1 MSTITD
7 IIDKLQGVLADL
19 QDVDLWPPW
28 DAAQTIV
35 DLIGTMIEI
44 ATEAPDPAP
53 TDVDDAAA
61 AWRRLGR
68 TWDGACADVGRTN
81 TKTTIDI
88 WEGDAGNGYRSSL
101 TALVDRMDSVEPATG
116 KIDSALGTLSTKM
129 TDARKRHGDAWDELN
144 EHTSISWGDLW
155 PWELQD
161 YIAGILRAVV
171 HGAQELLG
179 AYQDAHSAI
188 TTAARDIRN
197 AIDELELPH
206 ELPDGV
212 SPVSGVNLFIGGG
225 DGNDSGPLRGNVV
238 ERANAAMEGM
248 TPEERAAAQRL
259 LASAPD
265 DTSRGWLLAAI
276 AAGATGTTLLNYA
289 RKLSQLTP
297 AQRRDLDPTAQSGV
311 FTQPDSTTCGSS
323 SLLLAKMLNDP
334 LYAMKVM
341 TGYDP
346 RTGEQVGDP
355 GPVADDRNPLP
366 ANATPEQIAMHN
378 RFQHAAIDLH
388 EQTNG
393 FTTHDGK
400 FNGWWPE
407 AAGTSPGSAARQMS
421 GDGGS
426 GTGGG
431 YETRYVDPDNPGD
444 TYDRIARAADNG
456 QAVPVYT
463 YDVNGL
469 DDAGAHVVL
478 VTGTEDGNLRV
489 YEPES
494 GETRITT
501 REEFHERQL
510 SDSMGWDKPLVAI
523 LPPE

>member
-1 MSTITD
+1 MSTVTD

-19 QDVDLWPPW
+19 QDIDLWPPW

-68 TWDGACADVGRTN
+68 TWNGACTDVGRTN

-144 EHTSISWGDLW
+144 KHTSISWGDLW
-155 PWELQD
+155 PWELKD

-179 AYQDAHSAI
+179 AYQDANSAI

-238 ERANAAMEGM
+238 ERAN
-248 TPEERAAAQRL
+248 ERWR
-259 LASAPD
+259 D
-265 DTSRGWLLAAI
+265 DTRG
-276 AAGATGTTLLNYA
+276 AGC
-289 RKLSQLTP
+289 R
-297 AQRRDLDPTAQSGV
+297 PTA
-311 FTQPDSTTCGSS
+311 
-323 SLLLAKMLNDP
+323 
-334 LYAMKVM
+334 
-341 TGYDP
+341 P
-346 RTGEQVGDP
+346 RQRP
-355 GPVADDRNPLP
+355 GRHEPRVAARR
-366 ANATPEQIAMHN
+366 H
-378 RFQHAAIDLH
+378 RRRC
-388 EQTNG
+388 
-393 FTTHDGK
+393 DGR
-400 FNGWWPE
+400 
-407 AAGTSPGSAARQMS
+407 GSAQLLKEARS
-421 GDGGS
+421 AH
-426 GTGGG
+426 
-431 YETRYVDPDNPGD
+431 
-444 TYDRIARAADNG
+444 AR
-456 QAVPVYT
+456 
-463 YDVNGL
+463 
-469 DDAGAHVVL
+469 
-478 VTGTEDGNLRV
+478 
-489 YEPES
+489 
-494 GETRITT
+494 
-501 REEFHERQL
+501 
-510 SDSMGWDKPLVAI
+510 
-523 LPPE
+523 

>member
-1 MSTITD
+1 MSPITD
-7 IIDKLQGVLADL
+7 VIDKLQGVIADL
-19 QDVDLWPPW
+19 QGIDLWPPW

-35 DLIGTMIEI
+35 DLISTMVEI

-53 TDVDDAAA
+53 SDIDDAAA

-68 TWDGACADVGRTN
+68 TWNGACTDVGRTN
-81 TKTTIDI
+81 TKTSTAV
-88 WEGDAGNGYRSSL
+88 WEGDAGDGYRSSL
-101 TALVDRMDSVEPATG
+101 TALVDRMDSVQPATG
-116 KIDSALGTLSTKM
+116 KIDNALGTLKTTM
-129 TDARKRHGDAWDELN
+129 TEARKRHGDAWVELDKN
-144 EHTSISWGDLW
+144 KSISWSDMT
-155 PWELQD
+155 PWALKD
-161 YIAGILRAVV
+161 YIAGILSAVI

-179 AYQDAHSAI
+179 AYQDANTGI

-206 ELPDGV
+206 ELPEGV
-212 SPVSGVNLFIGGG
+212 SPISGVNLFVGGG

-248 TPEERAAAQRL
+248 TPAQRAEAQRL
-259 LASAPD
+259 LANAPD
-265 DTSRGWLLAAI
+265 DASRGWLLAAI
-276 AAGATGTTLLNYA
+276 AAGATGATLLNY
-289 RKLSQLTP
+289 SNQLGRMNP
-297 AQRRDLDPTAQSGV
+297 AQRAALDPTSHSGV
-311 FTQPDSTTCGSS
+311 FTQPDGTTCGSS

-334 LYAMKVM
+334 LYAMQVM

-346 RTGEQVGDP
+346 RTGQQTGDP
-355 GPVADDRNPLP
+355 SPVTDDRNPLGP
-366 ANATPEQIAMHN
+366 GATPEQIAMHN
-378 RFQHAAIDLH
+378 RFQHAAIELH
-388 EQTNG
+388 HQTNG
-393 FTTHDGK
+393 LTTHDGK

-407 AAGTSPGSAARQMS
+407 AIGTSPGSAARQMD

-426 GTGGG
+426 GTGGN
-431 YETRYVDPDNPGD
+431 YETRYVDPGDPGD
-444 TYDRIARAADNG
+444 TYDRIARAADSG

-463 YDVNGL
+463 YDVDGTTG
-469 DDAGAHVVL
+469 GAHVVL

-501 REEFHERQL
+501 REDFESRQL
-510 SDSMGWDKPLVAI
+510 SGSMGWDKPLVAI

>member
-19 QDVDLWPPW
+19 QDIDLWPPW

-68 TWDGACADVGRTN
+68 TWSSACTDVGRTS

-116 KIDSALGTLSTKM
+116 KIDTALGTLSTKM

-144 EHTSISWGDLW
+144 KHTSISWGDLW
-155 PWELQD
+155 PWELKD

-179 AYQDAHSAI
+179 AYQDANSAI

-197 AIDELELPH
+197 AVDELELPH

-238 ERANAAMEGM
+238 ERANAAMAAM

-259 LASAPD
+259 LANAPD
-265 DTSRGWLLAAI
+265 DTSRGCILAAI
-276 AAGATGTTLLNYA
+276 AAGATGATLLNYS
-289 RKLSQLTP
+289 RKLGQLSDSE
-297 AQRRDLDPTAQSGV
+297 RKGLDPTAHPGV
-311 FTQPDSTTCGSS
+311 FGQPDLTTCGSS

-334 LYAMKVM
+334 LYAMQIM

-346 RTGEQVGDP
+346 RTGQQVGDP
-355 GPVADDRNPLP
+355 GAVDPNEDPWGHNP
-366 ANATPEQIAMHN
+366 TSEEVAMHN
-378 RFQHAAIDLH
+378 RFQHAAIEMH
-388 EQTNG
+388 HQTNG
-393 FTTHDGK
+393 LTTHDGN

-431 YETRYVDPDNPGD
+431 YETRYVDPDNAGE

-463 YDVNGL
+463 YDIDGGN
-469 DDAGAHVVL
+469 AGAHVVL

-489 YEPES
+489 YNPGS
-494 GETRITT
+494 GETTITT
-501 REEFHERQL
+501 REDFDSRQL
-510 SDSMGWDKPLVAI
+510 SGSMSWDKPLVAI
-523 LPPE
+523 LPPA